1 MTPRQD
7 KFTQT
12 LEMQSGE
19 QVKGP
24 TFAQLGVGGRKQTGT
39 AAGGTYMLTAHRRAN
54 ILQI

>member
-1 MTPRQD
+1 MTPQQD